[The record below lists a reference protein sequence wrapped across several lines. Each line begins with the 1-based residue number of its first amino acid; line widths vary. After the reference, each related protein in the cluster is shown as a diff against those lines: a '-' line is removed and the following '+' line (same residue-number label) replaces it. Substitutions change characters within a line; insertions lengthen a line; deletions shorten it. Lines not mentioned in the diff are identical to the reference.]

1 MLSEG
6 LPTSGIDALKLGSCV
21 GCSQVFLCIDPKKL
35 GGDAAVTQIA
45 DSVVEYVQGAEPDE
59 AGRTPEYP
67 GEGAVRRR
75 ERQTRE
81 GIEVDDGVWAEVQAL
96 AVAG

>member
-1 MLSEG
+1 MF
-6 LPTSGIDALKLGSCV
+6 IA
-21 GCSQVFLCIDPKKL
+21 IDPEKL
-35 GGDAAVTQIA
+35 GGDAALAQIA

-67 GEGAVRRR
+67 GQGAVRRR
-75 ERQTRE
+75 ERQRRE

-96 AVAG
+96 AGKASA